1 MTDSGLGLLT
11 GDSGGPTRPGH
22 RRAGAPRKK
31 PLGKKFVVLL
41 VVVALIAAGWFA
53 WGKASTWLNGP
64 EDYQGQGAGSVTV
77 EVKQGDNGLDIAR
90 TLKKADVV
98 KSVDA
103 FYQLSITDARA
114 AQIQPGFYKLGKQM
128 SSEWALRGL
137 TDKGN
142 RVEGRVVIPEGS
154 RVGQIVTAIVKGSDL
169 TEEEVTSALDKP
181 ETLGLPDFADNNPE
195 GYLFPATYTV
205 EPGMTA
211 EELLQSMVKK
221 TLQVEQDLDIEARAA
236 TLGITKEQVLIIAS
250 LVEYEASREEDLA
263 KVARVIYNRLDQDMP
278 LQLDSTVSYVSK
290 REGDVWTTPEE
301 RDAESAYNTYQQQ
314 GLPPG
319 PIGSPG
325 ELTIEAALN
334 PADGPWLY
342 FVPID
347 FETGETVFAE
357 TFAEH
362 SKNVEKSQEYCRKSD
377 IC

>member
-1 MTDSGLGLLT
+1 MTDSGLDLLA
-11 GDSGGPTRPGH
+11 GDSGGPTGPGH

-31 PLGKKFVVLL
+31 PRGKKFVVLL

-53 WGKASTWLNGP
+53 WGKASSWLNGP

-90 TLKKADVV
+90 ALKKADVV

-181 ETLGLPDFADNNPE
+181 GTLGLPDFADNNPE

-211 EELLQSMVKK
+211 GELLQSMVKK

-301 RDAESAYNTYQQQ
+301 RDAKSAYNTYQQQ

-334 PADGPWLY
+334 PVDGPWLY